1 MDAGEWVGGRA
12 PPRAASN
19 AGPRTS
25 LSPRCSSSSKYSRP
39 FSERTAPP
47 PPTRISDTRFHRMSA
62 NTMPTTAEKG
72 MNRVATQSGKAVC
85 SAGAAMVTAT
95 VTATK

>member
-1 MDAGEWVGGRA
+1 
-12 PPRAASN
+12 
-19 AGPRTS
+19 
-25 LSPRCSSSSKYSRP
+25 
-39 FSERTAPP
+39 
-47 PPTRISDTRFHRMSA
+47 MSA